1 MNSLASSWFLEN
13 FQMPMLRFGG
23 AEWMPA
29 GPPGLLWW
37 LMSSAMGCLLAR
49 AELYGLI
56 GLWIHEPLPERMKRL
71 LEASSQDRTSGS
83 IASRKSSFHHS
94 MTCAVL
100 SELMAGVLPSA
111 SMTFAPYDH
120 STDHAVVFASPQWL
134 MAIPTGLPCFLSV
147 LPWLSSSAHVLGVSS
162 PAFLK

>member
-1 MNSLASSWFLEN
+1 MNSLATSMFLLN
-13 FQMPMLRFGG
+13 FQTPSPRIGT

-29 GPPGLLWW
+29 GPAGLVWW
-37 LMSSAMGCLLAR
+37 LMSSAIGIFSFRSA
-49 AELYGLI
+49 LYGLI

-100 SELMAGVLPSA
+100 QELMTVVLPSSSVA
-111 SMTFAPYDH
+111 LAPYDH
-120 STDHAVVFASPQWL
+120 STDPPRRFASP
-134 MAIPTGLPCFLSV
+134 P
-147 LPWLSSSAHVLGVSS
+147 
-162 PAFLK
+162 

>member
-13 FQMPMLRFGG
+13 FQIPMLRFGG

-49 AELYGLI
+49 AALYGLT
-56 GLWIHEPLPERMKRL
+56 GLWIQEPLPERMKRL
-71 LEASSQDRTSGS
+71 LPASSQDSTSGS
-83 IASRKSSFHHS
+83 MAELSSPLYHS
-94 MTCAVL
+94 MTWAVL

-111 SMTFAPYDH
+111 SSTLAPK
-120 STDHAVVFASPQWL
+120 DHATDQYVEWA
-134 MAIPTGLPCFLSV
+134 
-147 LPWLSSSAHVLGVSS
+147 
-162 PAFLK
+162 

>member
-1 MNSLASSWFLEN
+1 MNSLARWMFLLN
-13 FQMPMLRFGG
+13 FQTPSPRFGT

-29 GPPGLLWW
+29 GPAGLVWW
-37 LMSSAMGCLLAR
+37 LMSSAIGIFSFR
-49 AELYGLI
+49 AALYGLI
-56 GLWIHEPLPERMKRL
+56 GLWIHEPLPERMNRL

-111 SMTFAPYDH
+111 SMTFAPYDP
-120 STDHAVVFASPQWL
+120 STDPAVGFASPQWL
-134 MAIPTGLPCFLSV
+134 MATPPRVPRFFSV
-147 LPWLSSSAHVLGVSS
+147 LPWLSSSPPVFGVSS
-162 PAFLK
+162 PALLK